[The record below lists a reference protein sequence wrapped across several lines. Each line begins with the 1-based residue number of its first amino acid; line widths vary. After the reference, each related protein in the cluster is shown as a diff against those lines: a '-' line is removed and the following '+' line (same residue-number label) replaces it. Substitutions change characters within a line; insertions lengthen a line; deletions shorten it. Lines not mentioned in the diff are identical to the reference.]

1 MSTEGSLSRHVLPA
15 GLACLA
21 VSVGYLA
28 HQSSAMAAAGL
39 GLHARMLVAEV
50 CLAAPAVLALLSFEI
65 PVRDG
70 LALRPV
76 SLRAFLATVVA
87 GASLWTCAVGLG
99 VVQAVLWT
107 APAGHEEMF
116 DAMWQALTPHGPGG
130 VLLSLAAV
138 ALVPAVCEEALFRG
152 ALLPALLTRLRAP
165 AAVIVSASLFAAI
178 HTMPTKDDGVTLY
191 QVPQAFLVG
200 AALAVLRLRSGSL
213 LPGILAHT
221 LYNGTTYVVVMTTAD
236 ADVPTGVGVAML
248 VSGAVVLAYALS
260 RFRAAPAAEGPLLDS
275 IP

>member
-1 MSTEGSLSRHVLPA
+1 MSTEGSLSRHVLPT

-39 GLHARMLVAEV
+39 GLHAQMLLAEA

-65 PVRDG
+65 PLRDG

-76 SLRAFLATVVA
+76 SLRALALTLLA
-87 GASLWTCAVGLG
+87 GAALWTCAVGLG
-99 VVQAVLWT
+99 VVQGVLW
-107 APAGHEEMF
+107 APPAGHQELF
-116 DAMWQALTPHGPGG
+116 DGMWQALTPRGPGG

-165 AAVIVSASLFAAI
+165 AAVLVSAALFGAI

-221 LYNGTTYVVVMTTAD
+221 LYNGATYVVVMTTAES
-236 ADVPTGVGVAML
+236 DVPTGVGVAML
-248 VSGAVVLAYALS
+248 LSGAVVLAFALG
-260 RFRAAPAAEGPLLDS
+260 RFRPPPAAEGPLLDS